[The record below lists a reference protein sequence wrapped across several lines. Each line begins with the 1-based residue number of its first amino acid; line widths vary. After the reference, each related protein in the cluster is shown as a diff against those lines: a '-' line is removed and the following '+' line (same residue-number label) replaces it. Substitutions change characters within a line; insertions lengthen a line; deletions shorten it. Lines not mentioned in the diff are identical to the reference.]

1 VTGAP
6 SSSLGTPMGAVGDP
20 TQAPTDDEPAVLGA
34 AATLPDQQRR
44 GPMRRDRRARRRGR
58 RRDAGQAPPNT
69 RQGAPADGSGYSDIE
84 YVFEAG
90 ATTFTPLVPYVKA
103 VWERRR
109 FMLEFARAG
118 LRGKQASTILGR
130 LWGVIDPLVQ
140 ALLYYLVFTI
150 IRRGGRP
157 IEFLPILIG
166 GFFLFGLAMS
176 ALGEGG
182 RSIRGSKGFMLNST
196 FPRAVFPITS
206 IYTAVMRF
214 APAILVYAAFHV
226 ALGAPTGPQL
236 LLLPVLFAIQLV
248 MMLGLALLVSTIVA
262 LFADAGNAIQYL
274 TRILFF
280 TTPVIFPLA
289 AIPAGIYATLQ
300 WQPFFALFAS
310 YQEILGG
317 DVPGLGQ
324 VLLAA
329 FWAAFFLII
338 GTRVFL
344 RHERE
349 LAMRL

>member
-6 SSSLGTPMGAVGDP
+6 STSLGTPADAVNDP
-20 TQAPTDDEPAVLGA
+20 PDESTDGQPALLGA
-34 AATLPDQQRR
+34 AATLPVERR
-44 GPMRRDRRARRRGR
+44 RRPSRRERWAARRDRRAAARARVGGR
-58 RRDAGQAPPNT
+58 H
-69 RQGAPADGSGYSDIE
+69 GAPDGGSGHSGVE

-90 ATTFTPLVPYVKA
+90 VATTTPLVPYVKE

-109 FMLEFARAG
+109 FMLELARAG
-118 LRGKQASTILGR
+118 VRGKQASTILGR
-130 LWGVIDPLVQ
+130 LWGVIDPLFQ
-140 ALLYYLVFTI
+140 ALLYYLLFTI

-157 IEFLPILIG
+157 IEFLPILIA
-166 GFFLFGLAMS
+166 GFFLFGLASS

-182 RSIRGSKGFMLNST
+182 RSIRGAKGIMLNST

-206 IYTAVMRF
+206 VYAAVMRF
-214 APAILVYAAFHV
+214 IPAVFVLAAFHI
-226 ALGAPTGPQL
+226 ALAAPTGPQL
-236 LLLPVLFAIQLV
+236 LLLPGLFAIQLV

-262 LFADAGNAIQYL
+262 LYADAGNTIQYI

-289 AIPAGIYATLQ
+289 AIPDGIRDVLF

-310 YQEILGG
+310 YQEIFGG

-324 VLLAA
+324 MALAV
-329 FWAAFFLII
+329 FWAVFFLVV
-338 GTRVFL
+338 GTRYFL
-344 RHERE
+344 HHERE